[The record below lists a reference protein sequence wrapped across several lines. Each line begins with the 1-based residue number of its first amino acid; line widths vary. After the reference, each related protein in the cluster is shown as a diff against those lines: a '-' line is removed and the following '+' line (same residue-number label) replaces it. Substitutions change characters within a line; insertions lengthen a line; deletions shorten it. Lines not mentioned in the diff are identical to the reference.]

1 MLLMKTIV
9 RPAVGIFAALLGAAG
24 MATLFYFTAW
34 ARESAP
40 AINVDTT
47 PIVRDVKAVTSYA
60 PVVKK
65 AAPSVVNIFSTHLV
79 RERLYRNPMFN
90 DPLFRQFFGDPSG
103 GGGGGNQREIT
114 RKEESLG
121 SGIIISPDGYI
132 LTANHVVD
140 GMDEIKVAIP
150 DGKKEYTAKV
160 VGTDPPTDVA
170 VLKIDATGLPAITL
184 GDSDKIEVGDV
195 VLAIG
200 DPFDVGESV
209 SSGIVSAVGRNG
221 SDIGMPDNGYTLQ
234 DFIQTDAAINPGNSG
249 GALVD
254 AEGRLIGINTMIKS
268 SSEGSEGIGFAVPI
282 NLARH
287 VLERLISN
295 GKVTRGYLGIR
306 MEDLTPDLAQ
316 GFNLSV
322 EKGVL
327 VDDVDPNGPAAKA
340 GLKSGDVIVA
350 INGKTVADG
359 HGLQLIVADAAPG
372 STATVKLFRNGEQR
386 TVVSVNVK
394 LGELPGGG
402 LAQNNG
408 GKASPVSADTD
419 ALDGVSVDDLTPA
432 ARQQLQI
439 PDDLKGAIV
448 TDVDQNSNAADAGLR
463 PNDVIVAIN
472 QHAVTS
478 SQEAVDLCTQAKTK
492 RILVKVWRRGS
503 DGLVGTRFFSVDNTK
518 RK

>member
-1 MLLMKTIV
+1 MPLMKTLA
-9 RPAVGIFAALLGAAG
+9 RPLVGIFAALLGALG
-24 MATLFYFTAW
+24 MVTLFYFTAW
-34 ARESAP
+34 AKEAAP
-40 AINVDTT
+40 AINVDAK
-47 PIVRDVKAVTSYA
+47 PIVRDVKAGTSYA

-65 AAPSVVNIFSTHLV
+65 AAPSVVNIFSTHIV

-103 GGGGGNQREIT
+103 GGNQREIQ

-150 DGKKEYTAKV
+150 EGKKEYTAKV
-160 VGTDPPTDVA
+160 IGADPPTDVA

-209 SSGIVSAVGRNG
+209 SLGIVSALGRNG
-221 SDIGMPDNGYTLQ
+221 HDIGMPASGYTLQ

-254 AEGRLIGINTMIKS
+254 IEGRLIGINTMIKS
-268 SSEGSEGIGFAVPI
+268 SSMGSEGIGFAVPI

-287 VLERLISN
+287 VLEHLISG

-306 MEDLTPDLAQ
+306 MEDLTADLAQ
-316 GFNLSV
+316 GFNLSSQS
-322 EKGVL
+322 GVL
-327 VDDVDPNGPAAKA
+327 VDDVDPAGPAGKA
-340 GLKSGDVIVA
+340 GMKSGDVIVA
-350 INGKTVADG
+350 INGKTVDDS
-359 HGLQLIVADAAPG
+359 HSLQLIVADAEPG
-372 STATVKLFRNGEQR
+372 STASVKLLRNGEQR
-386 TVVSVNVK
+386 TVSVK
-394 LGELPGGG
+394 LGELPGS
-402 LAQNNG
+402 LSQNNS

-419 ALDGVSVDDLTPA
+419 ALDGVTVDDLTPA

-472 QHAVTS
+472 QHAVTG
-478 SQEAVDLCTQAKTK
+478 SQQAVDLCTQAKTK
-492 RILVKVWRRGS
+492 RILVKVWRRGP

-518 RK
+518 KK